1 MSGHPWVQQKKP
13 KEFSNII
20 KSIITRSN
28 NQGYTTQGQGGQT
41 KFKWWFHILFS
52 ITRWRRQMLEVW
64 WASQEKGLSQ
74 STLSW
79 NILLLHIR
87 DLLGGINNYLLT
99 LNILSFLVQ
108 LML

>member
-1 MSGHPWVQQKKP
+1 
-13 KEFSNII
+13 
-20 KSIITRSN
+20 
-28 NQGYTTQGQGGQT
+28 
-41 KFKWWFHILFS
+41 
-52 ITRWRRQMLEVW
+52 MLEVW